1 MVKQFMTDDE
11 TKKLLSQAPVGRL
24 GTSNNNQPYVVP
36 ICFIY
41 HQDKIYFHC
50 AHKGKK
56 IEYIKANSNVCLQVD
71 EHCMVPAST
80 PCKFTVHYQSALAY
94 GKVRFLT
101 SPKEKL
107 KALKLLMKKYDRDK
121 LAEPLE
127 EAMTADVEIGEI
139 IIHEIT
145 GKKNE

>member
-1 MVKQFMTDDE
+1 MTDDE

-24 GTSNNNQPYVVP
+24 GTSKNNQPYVVP

-41 HQDKIYFHC
+41 HQNKIYFHC
-50 AHKGKK
+50 SHKGKK
-56 IEYIKANSNVCLQVD
+56 IDNIKTNPNVCLQVD
-71 EHCMVPAST
+71 EHRMVPAST
-80 PCKFTVHYQSALAY
+80 PCKFTVHYQSTLVY

-101 SPKEKL
+101 DPKEKL
-107 KALKLLMKKYDRDK
+107 KILKLLMNKYDHNK

-127 EAMTADVEIGEI
+127 EAMVHGVEIGEI
-139 IIHEIT
+139 AIQEIT